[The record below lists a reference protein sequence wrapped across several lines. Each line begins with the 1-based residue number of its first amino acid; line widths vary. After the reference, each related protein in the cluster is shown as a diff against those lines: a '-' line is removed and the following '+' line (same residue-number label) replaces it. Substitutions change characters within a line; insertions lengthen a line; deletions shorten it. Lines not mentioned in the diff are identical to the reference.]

1 MLDMIGQVVLIT
13 GGTSGIGLAA
23 AELFVAQGAAVML
36 AGRSAEKGEEVVAR
50 LAAAG
55 AAAAF
60 ARVDVRDEDAVRN
73 LVAETV
79 SEFGRLDVLVNSA
92 GTINRILLTDLD
104 QSDWDIVMDTN
115 LRGVYLLC
123 KHVLPILFE
132 QRSGAVVNVA
142 SYLGAYGARET
153 SPAYNASKAGVVSLT
168 RSLALQAGPYGVRV
182 NAVCPGFVLTP
193 LNENI
198 VLKAPDPAA
207 KEREMAQPYPLGRL
221 GRAGDIA
228 PAILFLASPEAGWI
242 TGTTLVVDGG
252 LTTR

>member
-1 MLDMIGQVVLIT
+1 MLDMTGQVVLIT

-23 AELFVAQGAAVML
+23 AGLLVAQGAAVML
-36 AGRSAEKGEEVVAR
+36 AGRSAEKGEQVVAR

-60 ARVDVRDEDAVRN
+60 ARVDVRDEDAVQN
-73 LVAETV
+73 LVAETL

-104 QSDWDIVMDTN
+104 QPDWDIVMDTN

>member
-1 MLDMIGQVVLIT
+1 MIGQVVLIT

-104 QSDWDIVMDTN
+104 QPDWDIVMDTN